1 MVIFELICTFW
12 DSKKKKQNKKTKKQ
26 KKQKRKEERMSLKVL
41 IVEEKG
47 PKV

>member
-12 DSKKKKQNKKTKKQ
+12 DSKKQKKQKN

>member
-12 DSKKKKQNKKTKKQ
+12 DSSKIKKKKLK
-26 KKQKRKEERMSLKVL
+26 KKQKRKDERMSLKVL

>member
-1 MVIFELICTFW
+1 MVIFELICMFW
-12 DSKKKKQNKKTKKQ
+12 DSKKK